1 MGGERRGRNVDDLE
15 LEPIRILEEHRVV
28 AGAVFRELARGFVE
42 RSQPAR
48 NHELVAEPVDVLALR
63 DAEGQMV
70 EARPLAVE
78 SVARVRRIGT
88 HHPDVGPAPRR
99 KAGHRVG
106 LVDRAVLEVAQQ
118 LTVERQGSLPIAP
131 IYLEVVDLSL
141 HQNFSHFTLLRSI
154 PFLTSTSRTLLIVS
168 PPPQ

>member
-1 MGGERRGRNVDDLE
+1 
-15 LEPIRILEEHRVV
+15 
-28 AGAVFRELARGFVE
+28 
-42 RSQPAR
+42 
-48 NHELVAEPVDVLALR
+48 
-63 DAEGQMV
+63 MV

-78 SVARVRRIGT
+78 SVARVRRIST

-99 KAGHRVG
+99 KAGRRVG

-118 LTVERQGSLPIAP
+118 LAVERQGDLRIAH
-131 IYLEVVDLSL
+131 VDLQVVNLRL

-168 PPPQ
+168 PPPQT